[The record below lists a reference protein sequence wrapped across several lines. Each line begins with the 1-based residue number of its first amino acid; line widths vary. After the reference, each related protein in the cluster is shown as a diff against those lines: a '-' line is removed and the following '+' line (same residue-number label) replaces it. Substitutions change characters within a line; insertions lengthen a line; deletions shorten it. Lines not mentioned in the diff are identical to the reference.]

1 MTGGH
6 TFFLSR
12 ARPMAGTDPWVQRM
26 FRDLSERVA
35 PLLGAGEPET
45 VGFYD
50 DMIAPDGD
58 WKNELAQALGAAD
71 VFVALYSPRYVGNAW
86 SMREREAFLR
96 RLRATGTGSAD
107 THLLPVL
114 WVPMPPGR
122 TTPDSGAALML
133 GDGVPGYADNGLRA
147 LCMLRAYRDQY
158 EILLE
163 RLAYR
168 IAEVAMDNP
177 LPMSPV
183 TFTSTGAAENA
194 RTAFT
199 VAVLTDDTAELQ
211 WRPFARSQALPLAE
225 VVAAIAERLGLPTR
239 IIDVRKEATGLD
251 SGPAVL
257 LVDPWLPSGED
268 EMPALSALLRP
279 WVTPLI
285 VADRDDTRYAERG
298 AETITAVTG
307 RLQSIGARKV
317 WQMLDIEEIGTL
329 MPTLFVRARR
339 EYLLRHAVA
348 VPPART
354 VRRPRLS
361 NGARFPRFGGE
372 ENQS

>member
-12 ARPMAGTDPWVQRM
+12 ARPIGGTDPLVESV
-26 FRDLSERVA
+26 FLDLSERVA
-35 PLLGAGEPET
+35 HLLGADEPAT

-58 WKNELAQALGAAD
+58 WKNELAQALGATD
-71 VFVALYSPRYVGNAW
+71 VFVALYSPRYVGSAW

-96 RLRATGTGSAD
+96 RLRATDTGSAD

-122 TTPDSGAALML
+122 TTPDAGAALTL
-133 GDGVPGYADNGLRA
+133 GDGVSGYADNGLRA
-147 LCMLRAYRDQY
+147 FCMLRAYRDQY

-168 IAEVAMDNP
+168 IAEVAQVSP
-177 LPMSPV
+177 LPASPV
-183 TFTSTGAAENA
+183 TFTPTGATEDSRA
-194 RTAFT
+194 AFT
-199 VAVLTDDTAELQ
+199 VAVLTDDAAELQ

-225 VVAAIAERLGLPTR
+225 IVAAIGERLGLPTR
-239 IIDVRKEATGLD
+239 VIDVRKEITGLD

-257 LVDPWLPSGED
+257 LVDPWLLSGED
-268 EMPALSALLRP
+268 EMPALSALLHP
-279 WVTPLI
+279 WVAPLI

-317 WQMLDIEEIGTL
+317 WQMLDIQEIGTL

-339 EYLLRHAVA
+339 EYLLGNAVSVQPVHA
-348 VPPART
+348 

-361 NGARFPRFGGE
+361 DGARFPRFGGE
-372 ENQS
+372 EKQS